1 MHVICTLLLGIN
13 ILGLP
18 WMIPHNIEGTVIDES
33 DTRYLVDFSKG
44 LDGINL
50 ILEPKYYS
58 NIVVY
63 KDKCWEK

>member
-1 MHVICTLLLGIN
+1 
-13 ILGLP
+13 
-18 WMIPHNIEGTVIDES
+18 MIPHNIEGTVIDES